1 MALQHTLTFQYDRP
15 VDEVLS
21 LVLDPAFITERST
34 AAGETDIR
42 ATARR
47 DGDRTVVV
55 NQRNVRR
62 ELPSFAAKLFSPVN
76 EVTQTETWNLA
87 GEVKTGTLQIAVKGA
102 PITIGGSFDLRP
114 DGAGSTYRVTY
125 DITVRIPLIGGKLEK
140 FSLDQSI
147 AGQQKDLEFTAAR
160 LRRG

>member
-1 MALQHTLTFQYDRP
+1 VALQHTLTFQYDRP

-42 ATARR
+42 ATVRR

-76 EVTQTETWNLA
+76 EVTQTETWNIG
-87 GEVKTGTLQIAVKGA
+87 GEVKTGTLQISVKGA

-114 DGAGSTYRVTY
+114 QGTGSTYRVTY